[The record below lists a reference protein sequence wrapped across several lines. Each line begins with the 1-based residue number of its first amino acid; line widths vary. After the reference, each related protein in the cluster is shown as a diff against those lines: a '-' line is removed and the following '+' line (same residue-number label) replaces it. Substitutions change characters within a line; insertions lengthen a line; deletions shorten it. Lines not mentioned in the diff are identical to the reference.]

1 MGSLEAEPRGALC
14 WGSTEGLFSKE
25 PFRER
30 GEQGRAGQGR
40 GSGRGGAGAGVGAGP
55 KTGQGRGRGGAVG
68 GARRRVACRFPLS
81 QPDPQNPR
89 L

>member
-14 WGSTEGLFSKE
+14 RGFTEGLFSKE
-25 PFRER
+25 PLRER
-30 GEQGRAGQGR
+30 GGQD
-40 GSGRGGAGAGVGAGP
+40 RGGA
-55 KTGQGRGRGGAVG
+55 RGGAL
-68 GARRRVACRFPLS
+68 RRAACRSLLS